1 MPLRECAR
9 APLGG
14 GPVGRLPNGP
24 GGVHE
29 LCVTVRD
36 GVRPV
41 VRCGVLR
48 AAQLRASVRAGR
60 SRALSADAQ
69 GGLP

>member
-36 GVRPV
+36 GVRRV
-41 VRCGVLR
+41 VHR
-48 AAQLRASVRAGR
+48 AVRLRASVRAGR
-60 SRALSADAQ
+60 SRALSADVL

>member
-14 GPVGRLPNGP
+14 GPAGRLPNGP

-36 GVRPV
+36 GVHCT
-41 VRCGVLR
+41 VRRVAR
-48 AAQLRASVRAGR
+48 LRASVRAGR
-60 SRALSADAQ
+60 SRALPADAL

>member
-14 GPVGRLPNGP
+14 GAAGRLPNGP

-41 VRCGVLR
+41 VRCDVHR
-48 AAQLRASVRAGR
+48 AAQLRASVRGSR
-60 SRALSADAQ
+60 SRTFRADAQ
-69 GGLP
+69 GGSP

>member
-14 GPVGRLPNGP
+14 GLVGRLPDGP

-41 VRCGVLR
+41 VRCDVHR
-48 AAQLRASVRAGR
+48 AAQLHASVRASR
-60 SRALSADAQ
+60 SRALPADAQ

>member
-14 GPVGRLPNGP
+14 GPAGRLPNGP

-29 LCVTVRD
+29 LCVTVRN

-41 VRCGVLR
+41 VRCHVHR
-48 AAQLRASVRAGR
+48 AAQLRASR

>member
-41 VRCGVLR
+41 VRCDVHR

-60 SRALSADAQ
+60 SRALSADVQ